1 MSERPVFHLAY
12 FSRNTQW
19 FMSGQSATS
28 QPLMYALVPVGI
40 EGAGPWKLEA
50 VTVTGRPSKELI
62 ALPQYLRSVRRPDVE
77 GVDPVEKRLTEQLQ
91 SRAFEASYVLPG
103 LALTERMPSWS
114 KLVLPREV
122 VVWLQQLGGA
132 GDMLEV
138 RG

>member
-12 FSRNTQW
+12 FSRNTQE
-19 FMSGQSATS
+19 FMSGQPTS
-28 QPLMYALVPVGI
+28 EPLMYALVPVGI
-40 EGAGPWKLEA
+40 EGAGPWKLE
-50 VTVTGRPSKELI
+50 TVTATGKPSKELI

-122 VVWLQQLGGA
+122 VVWLQQLGG